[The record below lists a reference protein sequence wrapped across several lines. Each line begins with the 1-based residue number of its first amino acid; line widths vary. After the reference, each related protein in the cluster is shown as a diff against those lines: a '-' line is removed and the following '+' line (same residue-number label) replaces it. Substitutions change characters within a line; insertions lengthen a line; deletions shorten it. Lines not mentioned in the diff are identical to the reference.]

1 MFSYI
6 KRFFST
12 NISFLIILI
21 IVIFALYGKAINYEL
36 TNLDDDILTQS
47 SVNFISNNNNF
58 FKLFLTS
65 CYYDEEH
72 QYYRPI
78 LPLSFITET
87 KIFGFNLNIYH
98 LTNIILFILCL
109 YLLYIFFIQIK
120 ANKNIS
126 KFVILLLS
134 VHPILTSVAV
144 WIPARNDS
152 LLLIFTILSF
162 IFLIKYLENNT
173 LKNITLFFIFFS
185 LALFTKET
193 AVILTVVYFYFIYVF
208 KYKIN
213 IKQIKNIAIYFFIII
228 ILYFILR
235 HLSVQNVTSTDFINN
250 YSLLFYNTFKGLM
263 LYTYCLII
271 PEYIPVL
278 ISDIT
283 INIPIIIVNCSVL
296 LFIIYLYISKFI
308 DRRKIIFCL
317 LWYLLFIT
325 PTFLILE
332 QQLLFH
338 RLLIPLLSILYL
350 IILISE
356 KALKKYPVLKKYFII
371 LFAILFISL
380 FYASYMHAD
389 KFKDE
394 ESFTINIYLDSPNN
408 RISYDRMFNLF
419 IKKQDF
425 YKAKELIENKISK
438 SKTTIKDIV
447 YITMLNL
454 LSTGNLKEAEYAY
467 LQLEQDMKGM
477 KELIYVPLS
486 EIYYIKEDYQKAF
499 DYIQKA
505 YKLKPY
511 DTTILKQLAKID
523 EKTGNIQQA
532 LDIYINLSKI
542 EKSNKE
548 YKDKIS
554 LLGKKI
560 KKID

>member
-1 MFSYI
+1 MLSYI
-6 KRFFST
+6 KRFFNT

-21 IVIFALYGKAINYEL
+21 IVVFSLYGKAINFEL
-36 TNLDDDILTQS
+36 TNLDDNILTQS
-47 SVNFISNNNNF
+47 SVNFISNNNF

-65 CYYDEEH
+65 CYYDTEH

-78 LPLSFITET
+78 LPISFATET

-109 YLLYIFFIQIK
+109 YMLYIFFVHIK

-126 KFVILLLS
+126 KFIILLLS

-152 LLLIFTILSF
+152 LLLIFTILSM
-162 IFLIKYLENNT
+162 IFLINYLENNT
-173 LKNITLFFIFFS
+173 LKNITLFFIFFT

-193 AVILTVVYFYFIYVF
+193 AIILTVIYAYFIYTF
-208 KYKIN
+208 KYKTN
-213 IKQIKNIAIYFFIII
+213 IKQIKNICIYFFIII

-235 HLSVQNVTSTDFINN
+235 HISIQNVTPTDFINN

-278 ISDIT
+278 ISDIK
-283 INIPIIIVNCSVL
+283 INFPIMIINCSVL

-338 RLLIPLLSILYL
+338 RLLIPLLSISYL
-350 IILISE
+350 IILILE
-356 KALKKYPVLKKYFII
+356 TILKKYPILKKYFIF
-371 LFAILFISL
+371 LFIILFISL
-380 FYASYMHAD
+380 SYASYMQAD

-394 ESFTINIYLDSPNN
+394 ESFTINIYLDSPGN

-425 YKAKELIENKISK
+425 YKAKKLIENKISK
-438 SKTTIKDIV
+438 SKMTIKDVV
-447 YITMLNL
+447 YIAMLNL
-454 LSTGNLKEAEYAY
+454 LSTGNLEEAEYAY
-467 LQLEQDMKGM
+467 LELEQDINGM
-477 KELIYVPLS
+477 KELIYLPLS
-486 EIYYIKEDYQKAF
+486 EIYYIKEDYTKAF

-511 DTTILKQLAKID
+511 DTNTLKQLAKID

-532 LDIYINLSKI
+532 LDIYTNLSKI
-542 EKSNKE
+542 EKNNNE
-548 YKDKIS
+548 YKEKIA
-554 LLGKKI
+554 LLEKEI